1 MEPIN
6 SADTRPVLE
15 IDVGQSQIAVPLSD
29 ADRDRLLIGIA
40 LRLGIINPNT
50 VKHPLSDL
58 TIDDE
63 KRIEVMEA
71 VYKQTFDTETGEW
84 VPVPDEEKTS

>member
-1 MEPIN
+1 MERIN
-6 SADTRPVLE
+6 RADTRPVLE

-63 KRIEVMEA
+63 KRIEVME
-71 VYKQTFDTETGEW
+71 VLYNQTYDTETNTW
-84 VPVPDEEKTS
+84 KTLPKK

>member
-1 MEPIN
+1 MERIN

-63 KRIEVMEA
+63 KRIEVME
-71 VYKQTFDTETGEW
+71 VLYNQTYDTETNTW
-84 VPVPDEEKTS
+84 KTLPKK